1 MQNILF
7 ISLLVIFFFLNL
19 VLKKKKF
26 FSNYS
31 GEIHQILTGEKNVPL
46 SGGIFIILFVFILIL
61 ESYNYFAFF
70 TFLIFLLGFFSDIK
84 LLSSPKIRFI
94 IQIILLLSFV
104 YMAKL
109 QIPSTRIL
117 FVDNLLATPLL
128 NIFFTSFCL
137 IIVINGTNF
146 IDGLNGLV
154 LGYYSSIILILF
166 NLGLTENLVPNTQ
179 LLFLILIFLIFLFLL
194 NIFNQLYL
202 GDSGAYLLS
211 FLVCVGLIE
220 IYSKNQNISPFFIA
234 LLLWYPAFENL
245 FSILRKFNFKLS
257 PTLPD
262 RNHLHQLIFSF
273 IKQNTLY
280 KGNINNLSSF
290 IIIFYNM
297 VLFLIASLDVQST
310 QYQIFLIIF
319 SVVIYIFIYSKIFSA
334 LKMSIKN

>member
-1 MQNILF
+1 
-7 ISLLVIFFFLNL
+7 
-19 VLKKKKF
+19 
-26 FSNYS
+26 
-31 GEIHQILTGEKNVPL
+31 
-46 SGGIFIILFVFILIL
+46 
-61 ESYNYFAFF
+61 
-70 TFLIFLLGFFSDIK
+70 
-84 LLSSPKIRFI
+84 
-94 IQIILLLSFV
+94 
-104 YMAKL
+104 
-109 QIPSTRIL
+109 
-117 FVDNLLATPLL
+117 
-128 NIFFTSFCL
+128 
-137 IIVINGTNF
+137 
-146 IDGLNGLV
+146 
-154 LGYYSSIILILF
+154 YYSSIILILF